1 MSDKYSKKV
10 ALLAGIGAVLEFFDF
25 SLYAIFSQEIAATF
39 FAGIQN
45 HTIKSFI
52 TIIIFSIAYIV
63 RPFAGI
69 ILGII
74 GDLIGRKRL
83 LLFTILT
90 MGTCSL
96 CMGLMPGYETWGLF
110 SSFAFVFLRIV
121 QGIALGG
128 ELPGA
133 FVIVYESVK
142 GRVGFQAGILFTF
155 VSFGF
160 LFSDVAGFAL
170 ESVFGSYAWRLGFII
185 GGLLGFFGY
194 YIRRSLHETPQF
206 ENIDNQKRHSFSSL
220 VSTYG
225 ANLLAGICIVTLV
238 AFGGVML
245 TLYMH
250 NFIQSVM
257 PNYNSSDISLIL
269 TPSVLSLCAF
279 TFIFGYFTDKLG
291 IAKIYIIGAL
301 SLAIVTAPVFY
312 LIAKIATPTT
322 IILASIVIM
331 IFYSFVTSSFIFLLC
346 DLFPTDV
353 RLSGVGLSYNL
364 AFAIVGGVAPILSTM
379 IVAVTEYKFLGPSL
393 MGVICSIIGLIGVFI
408 YFKKGGF
415 YKENKSVIVKL

>member
-10 ALLAGIGAVLEFFDF
+10 VLLAGIGAVLELFDF
-25 SLYAIFSQEIAATF
+25 TLYAIFSQDIAATF
-39 FAGIQN
+39 FSEIQDT
-45 HTIKSFI
+45 TIKSFI

-63 RPFAGI
+63 RPFSGT

-74 GDLIGRKRL
+74 GDLIGRKKL
-83 LLFTILT
+83 LRFTILL
-90 MGTCSL
+90 MGSCSL
-96 CMGLMPGYETWGLF
+96 FMGLMPGYATWGLF
-110 SSFAFVFLRIV
+110 SSFAFIFLRIV

-142 GRVGFQAGILFTF
+142 GKVGFPFGILFGIVTL
-155 VSFGF
+155 GF
-160 LFSDVAGFAL
+160 LFSSIIGVILGTI
-170 ESVFGSYAWRLGFII
+170 FGSYAWRAGFII
-185 GGLLGFFGY
+185 GGLLGLFGFY
-194 YIRRSLHETPQF
+194 VRKSLHETPQF
-206 ENIDNQKRHSFSSL
+206 KNIDNQKRHSFSSL

-238 AFGGVML
+238 AFGGIMI

-257 PNYNSSDISLIL
+257 PNYNSGDISLIL
-269 TPSVLSLCAF
+269 TPSVLFLCAF

-301 SLAIVTAPVFY
+301 SFAIVTAPVFY

-331 IFYSFVTSSFIFLLC
+331 IFNAFVTSSFIFLLC

-364 AFAIVGGVAPILSTM
+364 AYAIVGGVAPILSTM

-393 MGVICSIIGLIGVFI
+393 MGVICSIIGLIGLFI